1 MEYYFITDLPQQLVL
16 LVRFFLY
23 GILVGLWAGVLKGLR
38 WPACKLWQGVLDV
51 LLWLVPSMGF
61 FLLSLALY
69 QGRLRLSLA
78 LAALLGAVCWR
89 YTLGRL
95 LQKLWRQL
103 CLAASFPLRRAGS
116 WWKKKRQA
124 AAKREKSKKIL
135 EKNLGIP
142 LKKTAGL
149 MYNKAVSHFGSF
161 FGPAKH
167 QKGGSHGS
175 HKKT

>member
-1 MEYYFITDLPQQLVL
+1 MEYYFITDLPEQVVL

-23 GILVGLWAGVLKGLR
+23 GVLVGIWAGVLKGLR
-38 WPACKLWQGVLDV
+38 WPAWKLWQGALDV
-51 LLWLVPSMGF
+51 LLWLVPAVGF

-78 LAALLGAVCWR
+78 LASLLGAVCWR

-95 LQKLWRQL
+95 LQKLWRRI
-103 CLAASFPLRRAGS
+103 CLAVSFPLRKAGN
-116 WWKKKRQA
+116 WWRQKRQA

-135 EKNLGIP
+135 GKNLGIP

-161 FGPAKH
+161 SGPSKH
-167 QKGGSHGS
+167 PKGGSHGS
-175 HKKT
+175 NKKT

>member
-1 MEYYFITDLPQQLVL
+1 MDYYFITDLPQQLVL

-103 CLAASFPLRRAGS
+103 CLAASFPLRKAGS

-124 AAKREKSKKIL
+124 AAKREKKQKNTGKKFGNPL
-135 EKNLGIP
+135 EKDSRID
-142 LKKTAGL
+142 
-149 MYNKAVSHFGSF
+149 V
-161 FGPAKH
+161 
-167 QKGGSHGS
+167 
-175 HKKT
+175 